1 MFFLNFI
8 FKYVYLFDLNKK
20 VFKFDVFHLNMTVF
34 KFNMPFF
41 YQCKHGHVDF
51 KNILDYNLFWTY
63 KHSKFLVHV
72 LGENWQCSNVICKT

>member
-1 MFFLNFI
+1 MKRPRFLKNTRGLKSVFKAFAAFFTPTAHTTCFFLNFI

-41 YQCKHGHVDF
+41 YQCDMH
-51 KNILDYNLFWTY
+51 
-63 KHSKFLVHV
+63 
-72 LGENWQCSNVICKT
+72 